1 MNTNL
6 REKEHKDVGEDVYD
20 YYESLTERVIGGEF
34 QNVSFLSFDSS
45 EPPCP
50 IGPGQFTRLKLTDS
64 SCQITSFENS
74 FIQLEIS
81 ATYNIR
87 HISTTAEGSD
97 NFFTRIESDYRSVA
111 GNIGIQ
117 LLDVPFFYVGFKSGL
132 QCIDHYRF
140 YNSFHAGPL
149 CEQSQAIY
157 ESALTY
163 MTKAQEEI
171 EGKIARYA
179 VEDEIN
185 NCKED
190 IPGFYITLRDL
201 YNARDTNTIQK
212 TFTVNIPYDDL
223 APLQFFKNYPNVICG
238 DLQIEFKI
246 NNNKNMV
253 IFPLDFETAV
263 KKYMRDNTAVRDY
276 NEEHDR
282 DGGVTLLYASLQHK
296 LKQCFTNLG
305 DTCRTYYYY
314 PCFDSFNNLST
325 AKQDSI
331 FNFIPEIWELT
342 CTCGPLTLKSAKSF
356 INCYNIPHESHE
368 KLRNL
373 LTSTKIY
380 IPAQRIDQYTFSQLP
395 TVSSMNCNTTQSF
408 VNCSSL
414 AFTWPRTP
422 NELTCSVNPRMTS
435 IQLQVDNKTYPDKPF
450 DTRSFEHSNY
460 ILTNLMFDDFFK
472 PNKGLERSL
481 SKRIETEDNTNYTFV
496 VSLERLDSSPFVF
509 EGLTKDNC
517 YITLN
522 GTFDQNSPYSTL
534 NTRQN
539 PIMFVC
545 QDTLWELSA
554 GDLNYYYN
562 DRTIIP
568 RITNN

>member
-6 REKEHKDVGEDVYD
+6 REKEHKDIGEDVYD
-20 YYESLTERVIGGEF
+20 YYESLTERVTGGEF

-81 ATYNIR
+81 GTFNFRNI
-87 HISTTAEGSD
+87 TVWE
-97 NFFTRIESDYRSVA
+97 E
-111 GNIGIQ
+111 GNIFAKIEQEYRTLGKAIGIE
-117 LLDVPFFYVGFKSGL
+117 LLNVPFFFVGFKSGL

-157 ESALTY
+157 ENALTY

-179 VEDEIN
+179 VENELN
-185 NCKED
+185 ECKED
-190 IPGFYITLRDL
+190 IPGFYVTLRDL
-201 YNARDTNTIQK
+201 YEAKDTETIQK
-212 TFTVNIPYDDL
+212 TFTVNIPYDDF

-238 DLQIEFKI
+238 DLQLEFKI

-263 KKYMRDNTAVRDY
+263 KKYMRDKSAIRDLIQ
-276 NEEHDR
+276 
-282 DGGVTLLYASLQHK
+282 DGDIHGVASTLSYASFSHK

-305 DTCRTYYYY
+305 DICRTYYYF
-314 PCFDSFNNLST
+314 PNFNAFQDPGDS
-325 AKQDSI
+325 KQKVI
-331 FNFIPEIWELT
+331 YGFLPKIWELT

-356 INCYNIPHESHE
+356 INCYNVPHDTHE

-373 LTSTKIY
+373 LTNTKIY
-380 IPAQRIDQYTFSQLP
+380 IPGQRIDQYTFSQLP

-422 NELTCSVNPRMTS
+422 NELTCSVNPIMSS
-435 IQLQVDNKTYPDKPF
+435 IQLQIDNKTYPDKPF

-472 PNKGLERSL
+472 PNKGLERAL
-481 SKRIETEDNTNYTFV
+481 SKRLETEDNTNYAFV

-522 GTFDQNSPYSTL
+522 GTFDSQSPYSTL

-568 RITNN
+568 KITNI

>member
-20 YYESLTERVIGGEF
+20 YYESLTERVTGGEF

-81 ATYNIR
+81 GTFTFS
-87 HISTTAEGSD
+87 HVSGPDFSTITSYFSNE
-97 NFFTRIESDYRSVA
+97 FFGEFGEELKKIPV
-111 GNIGIQ
+111 
-117 LLDVPFFYVGFKSGL
+117 FYVGFKSGL

-157 ESALTY
+157 ESAITY

-179 VEDEIN
+179 VEDELN

-190 IPGFYITLRDL
+190 IPGFYVTLKDL
-201 YNARDTNTIQK
+201 EGKSSESHSKTFTK
-212 TFTVNIPYDDL
+212 TFTVNIPYDDF

-253 IFPLDFETAV
+253 IYPIDFETAFKKIFRDKKPMRELV
-263 KKYMRDNTAVRDY
+263 KQPPGPYCSY
-276 NEEHDR
+276 
-282 DGGVTLLYASLQHK
+282 YSSSLSQK
-296 LKQCFTNLG
+296 LSQYFVNLG
-305 DTCRTYYYY
+305 DKCRTYYHR
-314 PCFDSFNNLST
+314 PFKEESS
-325 AKQDSI
+325 QSPEG
-331 FNFIPEIWELT
+331 FITSEPEEWIIS
-342 CTCGPLTLKSAKSF
+342 CASGPLTLKTAKSF
-356 INCYNIPHESHE
+356 INCYNVPHETHE

-373 LTSTKIY
+373 LTNTKIY
-380 IPAQRIDQYTFSQLP
+380 IPGQRIDQYTFSQLP

-414 AFTWPRTP
+414 AFTWPRSP

-435 IQLQVDNKTYPDKPF
+435 IQLQIDNKTYPDKPF

-472 PNKGLERSL
+472 PNKGLERAL
-481 SKRIETEDNTNYTFV
+481 SKRLETEDNTNYAFV

-522 GTFDQNSPYSTL
+522 GTFDPQSPYSTL

-554 GDLNYYYN
+554 GDINYYYN
-562 DRTIIP
+562 DRSIIP
-568 RITNN
+568 SITNN

>member
-50 IGPGQFTRLKLTDS
+50 VGPGQFTRLKLTDS

-74 FIQLEIS
+74 FIQLEITGTFS
-81 ATYNIR
+81 FRPIKGPDFSTIGSYFSNDHYGKLGEELKNIP
-87 HISTTAEGSD
+87 
-97 NFFTRIESDYRSVA
+97 V
-111 GNIGIQ
+111 
-117 LLDVPFFYVGFKSGL
+117 FYVGFKSGL

-190 IPGFYITLRDL
+190 IPGFYVTLKDLEGTSAEAYSKTIT
-201 YNARDTNTIQK
+201 K
-212 TFTVNIPYDDL
+212 TFTINIPYDDF
-223 APLQFFKNYPNVICG
+223 APLQFFKNYPNAICG

-253 IFPLDFETAV
+253 IFPIDFETAF
-263 KKYMRDNTAVRDY
+263 KKTFRNKPSIID
-276 NEEHDR
+276 
-282 DGGVTLLYASLQHK
+282 LLGAGRGSPYSSYFFSSLTQK
-296 LKQCFTNLG
+296 LSQYFVNLG
-305 DTCRTYYYY
+305 DECRTYYYR
-314 PCFDSFNNLST
+314 PNLQS
-325 AKQDSI
+325 
-331 FNFIPEIWELT
+331 PEEGPDGLLT
-342 CTCGPLTLKSAKSF
+342 GEPNEWIVTCSSGPLTLKSAKSF
-356 INCYNIPHESHE
+356 INCYNVPHETHE

-373 LTSTKIY
+373 LTNTKIY
-380 IPAQRIDQYTFSQLP
+380 IPGQRIDQYTFSQLP

-435 IQLQVDNKTYPDKPF
+435 IQLQIDNKTYPDKPF

-472 PNKGLERSL
+472 PNKGLERAL
-481 SKRIETEDNTNYTFV
+481 SKRLETEDNTNYAFV

-522 GTFDQNSPYSTL
+522 GTFDSQSPYSTL

-554 GDLNYYYN
+554 GDINYYYN
-562 DRTIIP
+562 DRSIIP

>member
-20 YYESLTERVIGGEF
+20 YYESLTERVTGGEF

-81 ATYNIR
+81 GSFNFRNI
-87 HISTTAEGSD
+87 TVWE
-97 NFFTRIESDYRSVA
+97 E
-111 GNIGIQ
+111 GNIFGKIEQEYRTLGKAIGIE
-117 LLDVPFFYVGFKSGL
+117 LLNVPFFYVGFKSGL

-140 YNSFHAGPL
+140 YNSFHAGPI

-157 ESALTY
+157 ENALTY

-179 VEDEIN
+179 VENELN
-185 NCKED
+185 ECKED
-190 IPGFYITLRDL
+190 IPGFYVTLRDL
-201 YNARDTNTIQK
+201 YEVKDTGTIQK
-212 TFTVNIPYDDL
+212 TFTVNIPYDDF
-223 APLQFFKNYPNVICG
+223 APLQFFKNYPNAICG
-238 DLQIEFKI
+238 DLQLEFKI

-263 KKYMRDNTAVRDY
+263 KKYMRDKSAIRDFIQ
-276 NEEHDR
+276 
-282 DGGVTLLYASLQHK
+282 DGDTHGPASTLSYASLSHK

-305 DTCRTYYYY
+305 DKCRTYYYF
-314 PCFDSFNNLST
+314 PNFN
-325 AKQDSI
+325 AFQDPGEGKQKTI
-331 FNFIPEIWELT
+331 YGFLPKIWELT

-356 INCYNIPHESHE
+356 INCYNVPHETHE

-373 LTSTKIY
+373 LTNTKIY
-380 IPAQRIDQYTFSQLP
+380 IPGQRIDQYTFSQLP

-422 NELTCSVNPRMTS
+422 NELTCSVNPRMSS
-435 IQLQVDNKTYPDKPF
+435 IQLQIDNKTYPDKPF

-472 PNKGLERSL
+472 PNKGLERAL
-481 SKRIETEDNTNYTFV
+481 SKRLETEDNTNYVFV

-522 GTFDQNSPYSTL
+522 GTFDPESPYSTL

-554 GDLNYYYN
+554 GDMNYYYN
-562 DRTIIP
+562 DRSIIP

>member
-20 YYESLTERVIGGEF
+20 YYESLTERVTGGEF

-74 FIQLEIS
+74 FIQLEITGTFNFRCS
-81 ATYNIR
+81 A
-87 HISTTAEGSD
+87 AWE
-97 NFFTRIESDYRSVA
+97 A
-111 GNIGIQ
+111 GNVLEKINELYSLSGGNLTQEI
-117 LLDVPFFYVGFKSGL
+117 LKVPFFYVGFKSGL

-157 ESALTY
+157 ENALTY

-179 VEDEIN
+179 VEDELN

-190 IPGFYITLRDL
+190 IPGFYVSIKDL
-201 YNARDTNTIQK
+201 YEARETGTIQK
-212 TFTVNIPYDDL
+212 TFTVNIPYDDF

-253 IFPLDFETAV
+253 IFPLDFDSAV
-263 KKYMRDNTAVRDY
+263 NKYMRNNPAIIDLIKSDVMYSA
-276 NEEHDR
+276 
-282 DGGVTLLYASLQHK
+282 GATLSYASLKNK
-296 LKQCFTNLG
+296 LKQCFINLG
-305 DTCRTYYYY
+305 DKCTSYCYI
-314 PCFDSFNNLST
+314 PAHDAFNDVSSSKTTMILGF
-325 AKQDSI
+325 APRYWDV
-331 FNFIPEIWELT
+331 T

-356 INCYNIPHESHE
+356 INCYNVPHETHE

-380 IPAQRIDQYTFSQLP
+380 IPGQRIDQYTFSQLP

-414 AFTWPRTP
+414 AFTWPRSP

-435 IQLQVDNKTYPDKPF
+435 IQLQIDNKTYPDKPF

-472 PNKGLERSL
+472 PNKGLERAL
-481 SKRIETEDNTNYTFV
+481 SKRLETEDNTNYAFV

-522 GTFDQNSPYSTL
+522 GTFDSQSPYSTL

-568 RITNN
+568 RITNI

>member
-81 ATYNIR
+81 GTFNFSKILGPDFSAIGADFNDTIFG
-87 HISTTAEGSD
+87 SFAEK
-97 NFFTRIESDYRSVA
+97 IK
-111 GNIGIQ
+111 Q
-117 LLDVPFFYVGFKSGL
+117 VPVFYVGFKSGL

-179 VEDEIN
+179 VEDELN

-190 IPGFYITLRDL
+190 IPGFYVTLKDL
-201 YNARDTNTIQK
+201 QNEKSFTK
-212 TFTVNIPYDDL
+212 TFTVNIPYDDF

-253 IFPLDFETAV
+253 IFPIDFQTAME
-263 KKYMRDNTAVRDY
+263 KIFRDSEPIENLL
-276 NEEHDR
+276 
-282 DGGVTLLYASLQHK
+282 GGRGGPFSSYFFSSLSQK
-296 LKQCFTNLG
+296 LSQYFANLG
-305 DTCRTYYYY
+305 DKCRTFYHK
-314 PCFDSFNNLST
+314 PFRGEDPEG
-325 AKQDSI
+325 
-331 FNFIPEIWELT
+331 FIATQPAEWEVT

-356 INCYNIPHESHE
+356 INCYNVPHETHE

-373 LTSTKIY
+373 LTNTKIY
-380 IPAQRIDQYTFSQLP
+380 IPGQRIDQYTFSQLP

-414 AFTWPRTP
+414 AFTWPRSP

-435 IQLQVDNKTYPDKPF
+435 IQLQIDNKTYPDKPF

-472 PNKGLERSL
+472 PNKGLERAL
-481 SKRIETEDNTNYTFV
+481 SKRLETEDNTNYAFV

-522 GTFDQNSPYSTL
+522 GTFDSASPYSTL

-568 RITNN
+568 RITNI

>member
-20 YYESLTERVIGGEF
+20 YYESLTERVTGGEF

-74 FIQLEIS
+74 FIQLEIELTMNF
-81 ATYNIR
+81 TYNDFPIALPD
-87 HISTTAEGSD
+87 IYEKLTTVFGDVGEQLWD
-97 NFFTRIESDYRSVA
+97 TPLFFI
-111 GNIGIQ
+111 
-117 LLDVPFFYVGFKSGL
+117 GFKSGL

-179 VEDEIN
+179 VEDELN
-185 NCKED
+185 NLKED
-190 IPGFYITLRDL
+190 IPGFYVSLKDL
-201 YNARDTNTIQK
+201 KETWGTKLKK
-212 TFTVNIPYDDL
+212 TFTINIPYDDF

-238 DLQIEFKI
+238 DLQMEFKI

-253 IFPLDFETAV
+253 IFPLDYETAV
-263 KKYMRDNTAVRDY
+263 KKRLRGTQSVESFIKTSSSSAA
-276 NEEHDR
+276 
-282 DGGVTLLYASLQHK
+282 LSFAAFQHK
-296 LKQCFTNLG
+296 LKQCFVNLG
-305 DTCRTYYYY
+305 DNIDTYYYE
-314 PCFDSFNNLST
+314 PTSKDITVQSEKVETIFSFVPKPMRVRVNS
-325 AKQDSI
+325 
-331 FNFIPEIWELT
+331 
-342 CTCGPLTLKSAKSF
+342 GPLTLKSAKSF
-356 INCYNIPHESHE
+356 INCYNVPHETHE

-373 LTSTKIY
+373 LSNTKIY
-380 IPAQRIDQYTFSQLP
+380 IPGQRIDQYTFSQLP

-414 AFTWPRTP
+414 AFTWPRTH

-435 IQLQVDNKTYPDKPF
+435 IQLQIDNKTYPDKPF

-472 PNKGLERSL
+472 PNKGLERAL
-481 SKRIETEDNTNYTFV
+481 SKRLETEDNTNYAFV

-522 GTFDQNSPYSTL
+522 GTFDSESPYSTSES
-534 NTRQN
+534 RQN

-554 GDLNYYYN
+554 GDINYYYN
-562 DRTIIP
+562 DRSIIP

>member
-20 YYESLTERVIGGEF
+20 YYESLTERVTGGEF

-81 ATYNIR
+81 GSFNFRNI
-87 HISTTAEGSD
+87 TVWE
-97 NFFTRIESDYRSVA
+97 E
-111 GNIGIQ
+111 GNIFGKIEQEYRTLGKAIGIE
-117 LLDVPFFYVGFKSGL
+117 LLNVPFFYVGFKSGL

-140 YNSFHAGPL
+140 YNSFHAGPI

-157 ESALTY
+157 ENALTY

-179 VEDEIN
+179 VENELN
-185 NCKED
+185 ECKED
-190 IPGFYITLRDL
+190 IPGFYVTLRDL
-201 YNARDTNTIQK
+201 YEVKDTGTIQK
-212 TFTVNIPYDDL
+212 TFTVNIPYDDF
-223 APLQFFKNYPNVICG
+223 APLQFFKNYPNAICG
-238 DLQIEFKI
+238 DLQLEFKI

-263 KKYMRDNTAVRDY
+263 KKYMRDKSAIRDFIQ
-276 NEEHDR
+276 
-282 DGGVTLLYASLQHK
+282 DGDTHGAASTLSYASLSHK

-305 DTCRTYYYY
+305 DKCRTYYYF
-314 PCFDSFNNLST
+314 PNFN
-325 AKQDSI
+325 AFQDPGEGKQKTI
-331 FNFIPEIWELT
+331 YGFLPKIWELT

-356 INCYNIPHESHE
+356 INCYNVPHETHE

-373 LTSTKIY
+373 LTNTKIY
-380 IPAQRIDQYTFSQLP
+380 IPGQRIDQYTFSQLP

-422 NELTCSVNPRMTS
+422 NELTCSVNPRMSS
-435 IQLQVDNKTYPDKPF
+435 IQLQIDNKTYPDKPF

-472 PNKGLERSL
+472 PNKGLERAL
-481 SKRIETEDNTNYTFV
+481 SKRLETEDNTNYVFV

-522 GTFDQNSPYSTL
+522 GTFDPESPYSTL

-554 GDLNYYYN
+554 GDMNYYYN
-562 DRTIIP
+562 DRSIIP

>member
-81 ATYNIR
+81 GTFNFSIKSGKDPKM
-87 HISTTAEGSD
+87 IFSD
-97 NFFTRIESDYRSVA
+97 FADVT
-111 GNIGIQ
+111 G
-117 LLDVPFFYVGFKSGL
+117 LLDAIKNVPLFYVGFKSGL

-179 VEDEIN
+179 VEDELN

-190 IPGFYITLRDL
+190 IPGFYVTIDDL
-201 YNARDTNTIQK
+201 MDKTSFTK
-212 TFTVNIPYDDL
+212 TFTVNIPYDDF

-253 IFPLDFETAV
+253 IFPIDFETAF
-263 KKYMRDNTAVRDY
+263 KKTFRNKDPIETII
-276 NEEHDR
+276 
-282 DGGVTLLYASLQHK
+282 GGSPFSSFVISSLAQK
-296 LKQCFTNLG
+296 LNQFFVNLG
-305 DTCRTYYYY
+305 DDCSTYYYKPFY
-314 PCFDSFNNLST
+314 DQASSHKLLSF
-325 AKQDSI
+325 Q
-331 FNFIPEIWELT
+331 PEEWIIA

-356 INCYNIPHESHE
+356 INCYNVPHETHE

-373 LTSTKIY
+373 LTNTKIY
-380 IPAQRIDQYTFSQLP
+380 IPGQRIDQYTFSQLP

-414 AFTWPRTP
+414 AFTWPRSP

-435 IQLQVDNKTYPDKPF
+435 IQLQIDNKTYPDKPF

-472 PNKGLERSL
+472 PNKGLERAL
-481 SKRIETEDNTNYTFV
+481 SKRLETEDNTNYAFV

-522 GTFDQNSPYSTL
+522 GTFDSQSPYSRL

-568 RITNN
+568 RITNI

>member
-20 YYESLTERVIGGEF
+20 YYESLTERVTGGEF

-81 ATYNIR
+81 GSFNFRNI
-87 HISTTAEGSD
+87 TVWE
-97 NFFTRIESDYRSVA
+97 E
-111 GNIGIQ
+111 GNIFGKIEQEYRTLGKAIGIE
-117 LLDVPFFYVGFKSGL
+117 LLNVPFFYVGFKSGL

-140 YNSFHAGPL
+140 YNSFHAGPI

-157 ESALTY
+157 ENALTY

-179 VEDEIN
+179 VENELN
-185 NCKED
+185 ECKED
-190 IPGFYITLRDL
+190 IPGFYVTLSDL
-201 YNARDTNTIQK
+201 FKAKDTGTIQK
-212 TFTVNIPYDDL
+212 TFTVNIPYDDF
-223 APLQFFKNYPNVICG
+223 APLQFFKNYPNAICG
-238 DLQIEFKI
+238 DLQLEFKI

-263 KKYMRDNTAVRDY
+263 KKYMRDKSAIRDFIQ
-276 NEEHDR
+276 
-282 DGGVTLLYASLQHK
+282 DGDTHGPASTLSYASLSHK

-305 DTCRTYYYY
+305 DKCRTYYYF
-314 PCFDSFNNLST
+314 PNFN
-325 AKQDSI
+325 AFQDPGEEKQKTI
-331 FNFIPEIWELT
+331 YGFLPKIWELT

-356 INCYNIPHESHE
+356 INCYNVPHDTHE

-373 LTSTKIY
+373 LTNTKIY
-380 IPAQRIDQYTFSQLP
+380 IPGQRIDQYTFSQLP

-435 IQLQVDNKTYPDKPF
+435 IQLQIDNKTYPDKPF

-472 PNKGLERSL
+472 PNKGLERAL
-481 SKRIETEDNTNYTFV
+481 SKRLETEDNTNYAFV

-522 GTFDQNSPYSTL
+522 GTFDPESPYSTL

-554 GDLNYYYN
+554 GDMNYYYN
-562 DRTIIP
+562 DRSIIP

>member
-6 REKEHKDVGEDVYD
+6 REKEHKDIGEDVYD
-20 YYESLTERVIGGEF
+20 YYESLTERVTGGEF

-81 ATYNIR
+81 GSFNFRNI
-87 HISTTAEGSD
+87 TVWE
-97 NFFTRIESDYRSVA
+97 E
-111 GNIGIQ
+111 GNIFAKIEQEYRTLGKAIGIE
-117 LLDVPFFYVGFKSGL
+117 LLNVPFFFVGFKSGL

-179 VEDEIN
+179 VENELN
-185 NCKED
+185 ECKED
-190 IPGFYITLRDL
+190 IPGFYVTLRDL
-201 YNARDTNTIQK
+201 YEAKDTGTIQK
-212 TFTVNIPYDDL
+212 TFTINIPYDDF

-238 DLQIEFKI
+238 DLQLEFKI

-263 KKYMRDNTAVRDY
+263 KKYMRDKSAIRDLIQ
-276 NEEHDR
+276 
-282 DGGVTLLYASLQHK
+282 DGTSHGVASTLSYASLSHK

-305 DTCRTYYYY
+305 DKCRTYYYF
-314 PCFDSFNNLST
+314 PNFN
-325 AKQDSI
+325 AFQDPGEGKQKTI
-331 FNFIPEIWELT
+331 YGFIPKIWELT

-356 INCYNIPHESHE
+356 INCYNVPHETHE

-373 LTSTKIY
+373 LTNTKIY
-380 IPAQRIDQYTFSQLP
+380 IPGQRIDQYTFSQLP

-422 NELTCSVNPRMTS
+422 NELTCSVNPRMSS
-435 IQLQVDNKTYPDKPF
+435 IQLQIDNKTYPDKPF

-472 PNKGLERSL
+472 PNKGLERAL
-481 SKRIETEDNTNYTFV
+481 SKRIETEDNTNYAFV

-522 GTFDQNSPYSTL
+522 GTFDSQSPYSTL

-554 GDLNYYYN
+554 GDINYYYN
-562 DRTIIP
+562 DRSIIP

>member
-81 ATYNIR
+81 
-87 HISTTAEGSD
+87 STFNFSVKSGKDPKMIFSD
-97 NFFTRIESDYRSVA
+97 FADV
-111 GNIGIQ
+111 IG
-117 LLDVPFFYVGFKSGL
+117 LLDVVRNVPLFYVGFKSGL

-179 VEDEIN
+179 VEDELN

-190 IPGFYITLRDL
+190 IPGFYVTIDDL
-201 YNARDTNTIQK
+201 MDKTTFTK
-212 TFTVNIPYDDL
+212 TFTVNIPYDEF

-253 IFPLDFETAV
+253 IYPIDFETAF
-263 KKYMRDNTAVRDY
+263 KKTFRNKDPI
-276 NEEHDR
+276 E
-282 DGGVTLLYASLQHK
+282 TLIEGTPLSSFVISSLAQK
-296 LKQCFTNLG
+296 LSQFFVNLG
-305 DTCRTYYYY
+305 DDCSTYYYKPY
-314 PCFDSFNNLST
+314 YELATTQKLLSF
-325 AKQDSI
+325 Q
-331 FNFIPEIWELT
+331 PEEWKFT
-342 CTCGPLTLKSAKSF
+342 CTSGPLTLKSAKSF
-356 INCYNIPHESHE
+356 INCYNVPHDTHE

-373 LTSTKIY
+373 LTNTKIY
-380 IPAQRIDQYTFSQLP
+380 IPGQRIDQYTFSQLP

-422 NELTCSVNPRMTS
+422 NELTCSVNPRMSS
-435 IQLQVDNKTYPDKPF
+435 IQLQIDNKTYPDKPF

-472 PNKGLERSL
+472 PNKGLERAL
-481 SKRIETEDNTNYTFV
+481 SKRLETEDNTNYAFV

-522 GTFDQNSPYSTL
+522 GTFDSQSPYSTL

-554 GDLNYYYN
+554 GDINYYYN
-562 DRTIIP
+562 DRSIIP

>member
-20 YYESLTERVIGGEF
+20 YYESLTERVTGGEF

-81 ATYNIR
+81 GSFNFRNI
-87 HISTTAEGSD
+87 TVWE
-97 NFFTRIESDYRSVA
+97 E
-111 GNIGIQ
+111 GNIFGKIEQEYRTLGKAIGIE
-117 LLDVPFFYVGFKSGL
+117 LLNVPFFYVGFKSGL

-157 ESALTY
+157 ENALTF

-179 VEDEIN
+179 VENELN
-185 NCKED
+185 ECKED
-190 IPGFYITLRDL
+190 IPGFYVTLSDL
-201 YNARDTNTIQK
+201 FKAKDTGTIQK
-212 TFTVNIPYDDL
+212 TFTVNIPYDDF
-223 APLQFFKNYPNVICG
+223 APLQFFKNYPNAICG
-238 DLQIEFKI
+238 DLQLEFKI

-263 KKYMRDNTAVRDY
+263 KKYMRDKSAIRDFIQ
-276 NEEHDR
+276 
-282 DGGVTLLYASLQHK
+282 DGDTHGPASTLSYASLSHK

-305 DTCRTYYYY
+305 DKCRTYYYF
-314 PCFDSFNNLST
+314 PNFN
-325 AKQDSI
+325 AFQDPGEEKQKTI
-331 FNFIPEIWELT
+331 YGFLPKIWELT

-356 INCYNIPHESHE
+356 INCYNVPHDTHE

-373 LTSTKIY
+373 LTNTKIY
-380 IPAQRIDQYTFSQLP
+380 IPGQRIDQYTFSQLP

-422 NELTCSVNPRMTS
+422 NELTCSVNPRMSS
-435 IQLQVDNKTYPDKPF
+435 IQLQIDNKTYPDKPF

-472 PNKGLERSL
+472 PNKGLERAL
-481 SKRIETEDNTNYTFV
+481 SKRLETEDNTNYAFV

-522 GTFDQNSPYSTL
+522 GTFDPESPYSTL

-554 GDLNYYYN
+554 GDMNYYYN
-562 DRTIIP
+562 DRSIIP

>member
-20 YYESLTERVIGGEF
+20 YYESLTERVTGGEF

-74 FIQLEIS
+74 FIQLEITGAFNFRPIKGPDFTTIPS
-81 ATYNIR
+81 YF
-87 HISTTAEGSD
+87 STEHFG
-97 NFFTRIESDYRSVA
+97 EL
-111 GNIGIQ
+111 GNELRKIP
-117 LLDVPFFYVGFKSGL
+117 VFYVGFKSGL

-190 IPGFYITLRDL
+190 IPGFYVTLEDLEGNASEAHSKTIT
-201 YNARDTNTIQK
+201 K
-212 TFTVNIPYDDL
+212 TFTVNIPYDDF

-253 IFPLDFETAV
+253 IFPLDFETAF
-263 KKYMRDNTAVRDY
+263 KKTFRNKSSI
-276 NEEHDR
+276 E
-282 DGGVTLLYASLQHK
+282 GLLQGKGSHFSSYFFSSLSQK
-296 LKQCFTNLG
+296 LSQYFVNLG
-305 DTCRTYYYY
+305 DECRTYYYR
-314 PCFDSFNNLST
+314 PNLEEQSST
-325 AKQDSI
+325 SLGL
-331 FNFIPEIWELT
+331 LT
-342 CTCGPLTLKSAKSF
+342 SEPNEWVITCSCGPLTLKSAKSF
-356 INCYNIPHESHE
+356 INCYNVPHETHE

-373 LTSTKIY
+373 LTNTKIY
-380 IPAQRIDQYTFSQLP
+380 IPGQRIDQYTFSQLP

-414 AFTWPRTP
+414 AFTWPRSP

-435 IQLQVDNKTYPDKPF
+435 IQLQIDNKTYPDKPF

-472 PNKGLERSL
+472 PNKGLERAL
-481 SKRIETEDNTNYTFV
+481 SKRLETEDNTNYAFV

-522 GTFDQNSPYSTL
+522 GTFDPASPYSSL

-568 RITNN
+568 RITNI

>member
-20 YYESLTERVIGGEF
+20 YYESLTERVTGGEF

-74 FIQLEIS
+74 FIQLEI
-81 ATYNIR
+81 TGTFNFRPIKGPDF
-87 HISTTAEGSD
+87 STIGSYFSPD
-97 NFFTRIESDYRSVA
+97 HYGEFANELKKIPV
-111 GNIGIQ
+111 
-117 LLDVPFFYVGFKSGL
+117 FYVGFKSGL

-190 IPGFYITLRDL
+190 IPGFYVTLEDL
-201 YNARDTNTIQK
+201 EGNSSEAHSKTFTK
-212 TFTVNIPYDDL
+212 TFTVNIPYDDF

-253 IFPLDFETAV
+253 IFPLDFETAF
-263 KKYMRDNTAVRDY
+263 KKTFRNKQSI
-276 NEEHDR
+276 EGLLQGK
-282 DGGVTLLYASLQHK
+282 GGPFSSYFYSSLTQK
-296 LKQCFTNLG
+296 LSQYFINLG
-305 DTCRTYYYY
+305 DECRTYYYKPY
-314 PCFDSFNNLST
+314 KEEQSSTSVGLLS
-325 AKQDSI
+325 SEPNEWI
-331 FNFIPEIWELT
+331 IT
-342 CTCGPLTLKSAKSF
+342 CSCGPLTLKSAKSF
-356 INCYNIPHESHE
+356 INCYNVPHDTHE

-373 LTSTKIY
+373 LTNTKIY
-380 IPAQRIDQYTFSQLP
+380 IPGQRIDQYTFSQLP

-414 AFTWPRTP
+414 AFTWPRSP

-435 IQLQVDNKTYPDKPF
+435 IQLQIDNKTYPDKPF

-472 PNKGLERSL
+472 PNKGLERAL
-481 SKRIETEDNTNYTFV
+481 SKRLETEDNTNYAFV

-522 GTFDQNSPYSTL
+522 GTFDPQSPYSTL

-554 GDLNYYYN
+554 GDINYYYN
-562 DRTIIP
+562 DRSIIP

>member
-20 YYESLTERVIGGEF
+20 YYESLTERVTGGEF

-81 ATYNIR
+81 GSFNFRNI
-87 HISTTAEGSD
+87 TVWE
-97 NFFTRIESDYRSVA
+97 E
-111 GNIGIQ
+111 GNIFGKIEQEYRTLGKAIGIE
-117 LLDVPFFYVGFKSGL
+117 LLNVPFFYVGFKSGL

-157 ESALTY
+157 ENALTF

-179 VEDEIN
+179 VENELN
-185 NCKED
+185 ECKED
-190 IPGFYITLRDL
+190 IPGFYVTLSDL
-201 YNARDTNTIQK
+201 FKAKDTGTIQK
-212 TFTVNIPYDDL
+212 TFTVNIPYDDF
-223 APLQFFKNYPNVICG
+223 APLQFFKNYPNAICG
-238 DLQIEFKI
+238 DLQLEFKI

-263 KKYMRDNTAVRDY
+263 KKYMRDKSAIRDFIQ
-276 NEEHDR
+276 
-282 DGGVTLLYASLQHK
+282 DGDTHGPASTLSYASLSHK

-305 DTCRTYYYY
+305 DKCRTYYYF
-314 PCFDSFNNLST
+314 PNFN
-325 AKQDSI
+325 AFQDPGEEKQKTI
-331 FNFIPEIWELT
+331 YGFLPKIWELT

-356 INCYNIPHESHE
+356 INCYNVPHDTHE

-373 LTSTKIY
+373 LTNTKIY
-380 IPAQRIDQYTFSQLP
+380 IPGQRIDQYTFSQLP

-435 IQLQVDNKTYPDKPF
+435 IQLQIDNKTYPDKPF

-472 PNKGLERSL
+472 PNKGLERAL
-481 SKRIETEDNTNYTFV
+481 SKRLETEDNTNYAFV

-522 GTFDQNSPYSTL
+522 GTFDPESPYSTL

-554 GDLNYYYN
+554 GDMNYYYN
-562 DRTIIP
+562 DRSIIP

>member
-81 ATYNIR
+81 GTFNFRNITVWESGN
-87 HISTTAEGSD
+87 IFEK
-97 NFFTRIESDYRSVA
+97 IESEYRTLGKSA
-111 GNIGIQ
+111 GEE
-117 LLDVPFFYVGFKSGL
+117 LLNVPFFYVGFKSGL

-190 IPGFYITLRDL
+190 IPGFYVTLRDL
-201 YNARDTNTIQK
+201 YEARATGTIQK
-212 TFTVNIPYDDL
+212 TFTINIPYDDF

-238 DLQIEFKI
+238 DLQLEFKI

-263 KKYMRDNTAVRDY
+263 TKYMRDNTAVKDLIEGDDIY
-276 NEEHDR
+276 HI
-282 DGGVTLLYASLQHK
+282 GATLSYGSFKHK

-305 DTCRTYYYY
+305 DICRTYYYF
-314 PCFDSFNNLST
+314 PNFDTFNNPSSGGQSVILG
-325 AKQDSI
+325 
-331 FNFIPEIWELT
+331 FIPKIWELS

-356 INCYNIPHESHE
+356 INCYNVPHETHE

-373 LTSTKIY
+373 LTNTKIY
-380 IPAQRIDQYTFSQLP
+380 IPGQRIDQYTFSQLP

-435 IQLQVDNKTYPDKPF
+435 IQLQIDNKTYPDKPF

-472 PNKGLERSL
+472 PNKGLERAL
-481 SKRIETEDNTNYTFV
+481 SKRLETEDNTNYAFV

-522 GTFDQNSPYSTL
+522 GTFDPQSPYSTL

-554 GDLNYYYN
+554 GDINYYYN
-562 DRTIIP
+562 DRSIIP

>member
-81 ATYNIR
+81 
-87 HISTTAEGSD
+87 STFKILPTDPGKSFQTILTDFEAFEQFGKD
-97 NFFTRIESDYRSVA
+97 LME
-111 GNIGIQ
+111 
-117 LLDVPFFYVGFKSGL
+117 VPFFYVGFKSGL
-132 QCIDHYRF
+132 QCVDHYRF

-157 ESALTY
+157 ENALTY

-179 VEDEIN
+179 VEDELN

-190 IPGFYITLRDL
+190 IPGFYLTLNDL
-201 YNARDTNTIQK
+201 YECRNGISTTK
-212 TFTVNIPYDDL
+212 TFTVNIPYDDF

-263 KKYMRDNTAVRDY
+263 KKAFRDKDNVGKILTI
-276 NEEHDR
+276 
-282 DGGVTLLYASLQHK
+282 DGSATPSLLFGSLQHK
-296 LKQCFTNLG
+296 LAQYFVNLG
-305 DTCRTYYYY
+305 DECKTYYYKPQKNVIEY
-314 PCFDSFNNLST
+314 NSTNLDIT
-325 AKQDSI
+325 CG
-331 FNFIPEIWELT
+331 FIPEEMKVI
-342 CTCGPLTLKSAKSF
+342 CTSGPLTLKSAKSF
-356 INCYNIPHESHE
+356 INCYNVPHETHE

-373 LTSTKIY
+373 LTNTKIY
-380 IPAQRIDQYTFSQLP
+380 IPGQRIDQYTFSQLP

-414 AFTWPRTP
+414 AFTWPRSP

-435 IQLQVDNKTYPDKPF
+435 IQLQIDNKTYPDKPF

-472 PNKGLERSL
+472 PNKGLERAL
-481 SKRIETEDNTNYTFV
+481 SKRLETEDNTNYAFV

-522 GTFDQNSPYSTL
+522 GTFDTASPYSTL

-568 RITNN
+568 RITNI

>member
-1 MNTNL
+1 MNTDL

-20 YYESLTERVIGGEF
+20 YYESLTERVTGGEF

-81 ATYNIR
+81 GTF
-87 HISTTAEGSD
+87 
-97 NFFTRIESDYRSVA
+97 NFRNVTVWEE
-111 GNIGIQ
+111 GNIFAKIEQEYSTLGKAIGIE
-117 LLDVPFFYVGFKSGL
+117 LLNVPFFFVGFKSGL

-157 ESALTY
+157 ENALTY

-179 VEDEIN
+179 VENELN
-185 NCKED
+185 ECKED
-190 IPGFYITLRDL
+190 IPGFYVTLRDL
-201 YNARDTNTIQK
+201 YGAKDTGIIQK
-212 TFTVNIPYDDL
+212 TFTVNIPYDDF

-238 DLQIEFKI
+238 DLQLEFKI

-263 KKYMRDNTAVRDY
+263 KKYMRDKNAIRDFIQ
-276 NEEHDR
+276 
-282 DGGVTLLYASLQHK
+282 DGDTHGVASTLSYASLSHK

-305 DTCRTYYYY
+305 DICRTYYYF
-314 PCFDSFNNLST
+314 PNFN
-325 AKQDSI
+325 AFQDPGEGKQKTI
-331 FNFIPEIWELT
+331 YGFLPKIWELT

-356 INCYNIPHESHE
+356 INCYNVPHETHE
-368 KLRNL
+368 KLRTL
-373 LTSTKIY
+373 LTNTKIY
-380 IPAQRIDQYTFSQLP
+380 IPGQRIDQYTFSQLP
-395 TVSSMNCNTTQSF
+395 TVSSMNCNTTQTF

-422 NELTCSVNPRMTS
+422 NELTCSINPRMTS
-435 IQLQVDNKTYPDKPF
+435 IQLQIDNKTYPDKPF

-472 PNKGLERSL
+472 PNKGLERAL
-481 SKRIETEDNTNYTFV
+481 SRRLETEDNTNYAFV

-522 GTFDQNSPYSTL
+522 GTFDSQSPYSTL

-554 GDLNYYYN
+554 GDINYYYN
-562 DRTIIP
+562 DRSIIP
-568 RITNN
+568 RITNK

>member
-81 ATYNIR
+81 
-87 HISTTAEGSD
+87 STFNFSVKSGKDPKMIFSD
-97 NFFTRIESDYRSVA
+97 FADV
-111 GNIGIQ
+111 IG
-117 LLDVPFFYVGFKSGL
+117 LLDVIKNVPLFYVGFKSGL

-179 VEDEIN
+179 VEDELN

-190 IPGFYITLRDL
+190 IPGFYVTIDDL
-201 YNARDTNTIQK
+201 MDKTTFTK
-212 TFTVNIPYDDL
+212 TFTVNIPYDEF

-253 IFPLDFETAV
+253 IYPIDFETAF
-263 KKYMRDNTAVRDY
+263 KKTFRNKDPI
-276 NEEHDR
+276 E
-282 DGGVTLLYASLQHK
+282 TLIEGTPLSSFVISSLAQK
-296 LKQCFTNLG
+296 LSQFFVNLG
-305 DTCRTYYYY
+305 DDCSTYYYKPY
-314 PCFDSFNNLST
+314 YELATTQKLLSF
-325 AKQDSI
+325 Q
-331 FNFIPEIWELT
+331 PEEWKFT
-342 CTCGPLTLKSAKSF
+342 CTSGPLTLKSAKSF
-356 INCYNIPHESHE
+356 INCYNVPHDTHE

-373 LTSTKIY
+373 LTNTKIY
-380 IPAQRIDQYTFSQLP
+380 IPGQRIDQYTFSQLP

-422 NELTCSVNPRMTS
+422 NELTCSVNPRMSS
-435 IQLQVDNKTYPDKPF
+435 IQLQIDNKTYPDKPF

-472 PNKGLERSL
+472 PNKGLERAL
-481 SKRIETEDNTNYTFV
+481 SKRLETEDNTNYAFV

-522 GTFDQNSPYSTL
+522 GTFDSQSPYSTL

-554 GDLNYYYN
+554 GDINYYYN
-562 DRTIIP
+562 DRSIIP

>member
-6 REKEHKDVGEDVYD
+6 REKEHKDVGEDIYD

-74 FIQLEIS
+74 FIQLEITTTLNIKVASVFS
-81 ATYNIR
+81 ATDI
-87 HISTTAEGSD
+87 HDKLVEAFGDLGEKIWEIPL
-97 NFFTRIESDYRSVA
+97 FF
-111 GNIGIQ
+111 
-117 LLDVPFFYVGFKSGL
+117 VGFKSGL
-132 QCIDHYRF
+132 HCIDHYRF

-179 VEDEIN
+179 VEDELN

-190 IPGFYITLRDL
+190 IPGFYVSLKDFKEYWDKPFT
-201 YNARDTNTIQK
+201 K
-212 TFTVNIPYDDL
+212 TFTVNIPYDDF

-238 DLQIEFKI
+238 DLQLEFKI

-253 IFPLDFETAV
+253 IFPIDFETAARKILRGNETMETFV
-263 KKYMRDNTAVRDY
+263 SSSNVTAGLAY
-276 NEEHDR
+276 S
-282 DGGVTLLYASLQHK
+282 AFQHK
-296 LKQCFTNLG
+296 LKQAFVNFG
-305 DTCRTYYYY
+305 DYVETYYYQPIKKEINVNSDIQTLY
-314 PCFDSFNNLST
+314 GFFPRDLKIRVSST
-325 AKQDSI
+325 
-331 FNFIPEIWELT
+331 
-342 CTCGPLTLKSAKSF
+342 PLILKSAKSF
-356 INCYNIPHESHE
+356 INCYNVPHETHE

-373 LTSTKIY
+373 LTNTKIY
-380 IPAQRIDQYTFSQLP
+380 IPGQRIDQYTFSQLP

-414 AFTWPRTP
+414 AFTWPRSP

-435 IQLQVDNKTYPDKPF
+435 IQLQIDNKTYPDKPF

-472 PNKGLERSL
+472 PNKGLERAL
-481 SKRIETEDNTNYTFV
+481 SKRLETEDNTNYAFV

-522 GTFDQNSPYSTL
+522 GTFDSQSPYSTL
-534 NTRQN
+534 DTRQN

-568 RITNN
+568 RITNI

>member
-1 MNTNL
+1 MNTDL

-20 YYESLTERVIGGEF
+20 YYESLTERVTGGEF

-81 ATYNIR
+81 GTF
-87 HISTTAEGSD
+87 
-97 NFFTRIESDYRSVA
+97 NFRNVTVWEE
-111 GNIGIQ
+111 GNIFAKIEQEYRTLGKAIGIE
-117 LLDVPFFYVGFKSGL
+117 LLNVPFFFVGFKSGL

-157 ESALTY
+157 ENALTY

-179 VEDEIN
+179 VENELN
-185 NCKED
+185 ECKED
-190 IPGFYITLRDL
+190 IPGFYVTLRDL
-201 YNARDTNTIQK
+201 YGAKDTGIIQK
-212 TFTVNIPYDDL
+212 TFTVNIPYDDF

-238 DLQIEFKI
+238 DLQLEFKI

-263 KKYMRDNTAVRDY
+263 KKYMRDKNAIRDFIQ
-276 NEEHDR
+276 
-282 DGGVTLLYASLQHK
+282 DGDTHGVASTLSYASLSHK

-305 DTCRTYYYY
+305 DICRTYYYF
-314 PCFDSFNNLST
+314 PNFN
-325 AKQDSI
+325 AFQDPGEGKQKTI
-331 FNFIPEIWELT
+331 YGFLPKIWELT

-356 INCYNIPHESHE
+356 INCYNVPHETHE
-368 KLRNL
+368 KLRTL
-373 LTSTKIY
+373 LTNTKIY
-380 IPAQRIDQYTFSQLP
+380 IPGQRIDQYTFSQLP
-395 TVSSMNCNTTQSF
+395 TVSSMNCNTTQTF

-422 NELTCSVNPRMTS
+422 NELTCSINPRMTS
-435 IQLQVDNKTYPDKPF
+435 IQLQIDNKTYPDKPF

-472 PNKGLERSL
+472 PNKGLERAL
-481 SKRIETEDNTNYTFV
+481 SRRLETEDNTNYAFV

-522 GTFDQNSPYSTL
+522 GTFDSQSPYSTL

-554 GDLNYYYN
+554 GDINYYYN
-562 DRTIIP
+562 DRSIIP
-568 RITNN
+568 RITNK

>member
-81 ATYNIR
+81 
-87 HISTTAEGSD
+87 STFNFSVKSGKDPKMIFSD
-97 NFFTRIESDYRSVA
+97 FADVT
-111 GNIGIQ
+111 G
-117 LLDVPFFYVGFKSGL
+117 LLDAIKNVPLFYVGFKSGL

-179 VEDEIN
+179 VEDELN

-190 IPGFYITLRDL
+190 IPGFYVTIDDL
-201 YNARDTNTIQK
+201 MDKTSFTK
-212 TFTVNIPYDDL
+212 TFTINIPYDDF

-253 IFPLDFETAV
+253 IFPIDFETAF
-263 KKYMRDNTAVRDY
+263 KKTFRNKDPIETLI
-276 NEEHDR
+276 
-282 DGGVTLLYASLQHK
+282 GGTPLSSFVFSSLAQK
-296 LKQCFTNLG
+296 LSQFFVNLG
-305 DTCRTYYYY
+305 DECSTYYYKPFY
-314 PCFDSFNNLST
+314 EQTTPQKLLSF
-325 AKQDSI
+325 Q
-331 FNFIPEIWELT
+331 PEEWRFV
-342 CTCGPLTLKSAKSF
+342 CTSGPLTLKSAKSF
-356 INCYNIPHESHE
+356 INCYNVPHETHE

-380 IPAQRIDQYTFSQLP
+380 IPGQRIDQYTFSQLP

-414 AFTWPRTP
+414 AFTWPRSP

-435 IQLQVDNKTYPDKPF
+435 IQLQIDNKTYPDKPF

-472 PNKGLERSL
+472 PNKGLERAL
-481 SKRIETEDNTNYTFV
+481 SKRLETEDNTNYAFV

-522 GTFDQNSPYSTL
+522 GTFDSQSPYSRL

-568 RITNN
+568 RITNI